1 MFCFFLPESDSVCFS
16 CKNNLHLNKLTIINM
31 IRADFVHRPSALEMK
46 VKILSGCENTRVT
59 GKTHGPLVVVYWLY
73 PWILWIIKPSFYI
86 YRSDERKSFNTYW
99 WYRNPLKKKLTDLS
113 LHSVNR
119 DDTDHEKLTS
129 HPFHITFIDK
139 KLAAVKVSSYL

>member
-1 MFCFFLPESDSVCFS
+1 MRE
-16 CKNNLHLNKLTIINM
+16 K
-31 IRADFVHRPSALEMK
+31 ALIH
-46 VKILSGCENTRVT
+46 ILV
-59 GKTHGPLVVVYWLY
+59 
-73 PWILWIIKPSFYI
+73 IQ
-86 YRSDERKSFNTYW
+86 KSSE
-99 WYRNPLKKKLTDLS
+99 KEIADLS